1 MKFFSLLKNTT
12 TANNHHHRSSTT
24 SSSSSWPWPSCHQ
37 PRTLSFRAAATTN
50 DDVFKG
56 TNSTASQTP
65 DSFFTD
71 SPDSASF
78 SSASN
83 ASRAVDPTETV
94 IRGLRSD
101 RLFFEPD
108 QTSSI
113 WEAKLA
119 TLAPFKNSVVFS
131 MDSTHP
137 YVDFRRSMEDMVAT
151 HSVTDWE
158 DLEDLLCWFFKVNAP
173 NTHHYILHAF
183 VDFFIGYGTDG
194 YLKSGVVREIMAIGF
209 ELGSHYQMMDSNPA
223 QNFGVVLL
231 NSVHL
236 QEPALSWS

>member
-1 MKFFSLLKNTT
+1 MKFFSLLKNNT
-12 TANNHHHRSSTT
+12 TANNHHHRSST

-37 PRTLSFRAAATTN
+37 PRTLSFRAAATAATTN

-71 SPDSASF
+71 SPNSASF

-183 VDFFIGYGTDG
+183 VDFLFA
-194 YLKSGVVREIMAIGF
+194 LALASSSSSSSNAIC
-209 ELGSHYQMMDSNPA
+209 STTTTVS
-223 QNFGVVLL
+223 
-231 NSVHL
+231 S
-236 QEPALSWS
+236 LSSSPSSCTTHCTLCLDEEVEHQHTS

>member
-1 MKFFSLLKNTT
+1 MKFFSLLKNNN
-12 TANNHHHRSSTT
+12 TANNHHQRS

-37 PRTLSFRAAATTN
+37 PRTLSFRATTAAATTN
-50 DDVFKG
+50 HDVFKG
-56 TNSTASQTP
+56 TNSTTSFVAQTP

-71 SPDSASF
+71 SPNSASF

-83 ASRAVDPTETV
+83 ISRTVDPTETV

-158 DLEDLLCWFFKVNAP
+158 DLEDLLCWFLKVNAP
-173 NTHHYILHAF
+173 NTHHYILRAF
-183 VDFFIGYGTDG
+183 VDFLFA
-194 YLKSGVVREIMAIGF
+194 LALASSSSNAICSSTTTISSLSSSSSSCTTRCTFCF
-209 ELGSHYQMMDSNPA
+209 EEEVEHQHSS
-223 QNFGVVLL
+223 
-231 NSVHL
+231 
-236 QEPALSWS
+236 